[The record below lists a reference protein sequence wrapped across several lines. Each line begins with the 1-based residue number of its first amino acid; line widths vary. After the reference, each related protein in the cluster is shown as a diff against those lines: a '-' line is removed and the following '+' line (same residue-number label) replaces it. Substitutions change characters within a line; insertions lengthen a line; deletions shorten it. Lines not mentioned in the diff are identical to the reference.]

1 MNQST
6 VLMSQVS
13 VPISIGELI
22 DKLTILEIKSE
33 RIADA
38 QKLINIRKELSF
50 LREIWNSLAQAS
62 RPITELR
69 ARLKSVNEIL
79 WDIEDQI
86 RVKEARQE
94 FDEKFIELAR
104 AVYTHNDHRAALKRR
119 INLALGSEVI
129 EEKSYAEYASPN
141 V

>member
-1 MNQST
+1 MSQST
-6 VLMSQVS
+6 VLMSQIS

-33 RIADA
+33 RIADE
-38 QKLINIRKELSF
+38 QKLINIRKELS
-50 LREIWNSLAQAS
+50 LLKEIWNSLAQAS
-62 RPITELR
+62 KPITELR

-104 AVYTHNDHRAALKRR
+104 AVYIHNDHRAALKRR

-129 EEKSYAEYASPN
+129 EEKSYAEYASLN

>member
-1 MNQST
+1 
-6 VLMSQVS
+6 MSHIS

-33 RIADA
+33 RIADK
-38 QKLINIRKELSF
+38 QKLINIRTELGL
-50 LREIWNSLAQAS
+50 LREIWNSQAQAS
-62 RPITELR
+62 MSVSELR
-69 ARLKSVNEIL
+69 AGLKSVNEVL

-86 RVKEARQE
+86 RVKEAQQE
-94 FDEKFIELAR
+94 FDGKFIELAR
-104 AVYTHNDHRAALKRR
+104 AVYINNDQRAALKRK

-129 EEKSYAEYASPN
+129 EEKSYADYSPPK

>member
-1 MNQST
+1 
-6 VLMSQVS
+6 MSQIS

-22 DKLTILEIKSE
+22 DKLTILELKSE
-33 RIADA
+33 RIADK
-38 QKLINIRKELSF
+38 QKLINIRKELGLLS
-50 LREIWNSLAQAS
+50 EIWNSQAQAS
-62 RPITELR
+62 KHVTELR
-69 ARLKSVNEIL
+69 AGLKSVNEAL

-94 FDEKFIELAR
+94 FDGKFIELAR
-104 AVYTHNDHRAALKRR
+104 AVYINNDQRAALKRK

-129 EEKSYAEYASPN
+129 EEKSYADYSSPK